1 VVFSGA
7 CCAQTLDLD
16 AVYNCCDIRCGF
28 LGLLHMDVVQSRLE
42 TEYDMDLIMTAPSVV
57 YEVGRKPTEK
67 NRFQS

>member
-1 VVFSGA
+1 MH
-7 CCAQTLDLD
+7 
-16 AVYNCCDIRCGF
+16 NCRGIRCGF

-57 YEVGRKPTEK
+57 YQVGRKPTKK